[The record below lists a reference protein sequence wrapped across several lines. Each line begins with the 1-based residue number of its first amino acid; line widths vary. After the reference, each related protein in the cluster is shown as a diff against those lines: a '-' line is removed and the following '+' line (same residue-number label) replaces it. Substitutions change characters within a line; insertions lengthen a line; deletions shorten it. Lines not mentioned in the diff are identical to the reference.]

1 MEWSIRG
8 LFNPVI
14 TRLLI
19 YGVNPIDVEY
29 VVSNVEKM
37 NHPNMR
43 SLEKAWL
50 SEWEKKAGKYT
61 LIAENAAQSGNFRTA
76 KDVYF
81 FATQCYY
88 ACFLINFASIDE
100 KKRIYNQYAYYY
112 KKTMEYYESKVEYIE
127 IELDNENT
135 IPGYLHHPLKSGT
148 EKSPCVIIHS
158 GMGSCK
164 EEMHN
169 LARPLVDRGIAVF
182 VPDMPGNG
190 EAVFKYSVGC
200 RIKNLD
206 LAFVKIPDVLE
217 KRDDLKT
224 DAFGVYGMCMGGG
237 YAFKAAS
244 MDKRYSLCV
253 NLFPLLVAQLD
264 QSRTPQWMKQGDWY
278 KVQTGNL
285 PGHEFMMEMQHFVT
299 GNIQVPYLFVH
310 GKHDN
315 WMTLEMASQFL
326 DRALG
331 EKEKII
337 IDEKPVFS
345 NEQVVTHTM
354 PVGEQMHW
362 IKLVVADWVAER
374 MR

>member
-1 MEWSIRG
+1 VKPGISGLAQIRCRE
-8 LFNPVI
+8 VHDWD
-14 TRLLI
+14 
-19 YGVNPIDVEY
+19 VNIPIDVEY
-29 VVSNVEKM
+29 VVSNVENM

-50 SEWEKKAGKYT
+50 SEWEKKAAKYT
-61 LIAENAAQSGNFRTA
+61 IIAEKAAQSGNFRTA

-81 FATQCYY
+81 FVTQCYY
-88 ACFLINFASIDE
+88 TCFLINFASIDK

-127 IELDNENT
+127 IALDNENT

-148 EKSPCVIIHS
+148 EKSPCVVIYS

-190 EAVFKYSVGC
+190 EAVFTYHVGC

-206 LAFVKIPDVLE
+206 LAFVKILDFLE
-217 KRDDLKT
+217 TRQELKKG
-224 DAFGVYGMCMGGG
+224 AFGVYGMCMGGG

-253 NLFPLLVAQLD
+253 NLFPLLVSQLD
-264 QSRTPQWMKQGDWY
+264 QAKTPQWMKQGDWY

-285 PGHEFMMEMQHFVT
+285 PGHEFMMEMQHFES
-299 GNIQVPYLFVH
+299 GNIQCPYLFVH
-310 GKHDN
+310 GKH
-315 WMTLEMASQFL
+315 AGAFSQFL
-326 DRALG
+326 HCHRCV
-331 EKEKII
+331 E
-337 IDEKPVFS
+337 
-345 NEQVVTHTM
+345 
-354 PVGEQMHW
+354 
-362 IKLVVADWVAER
+362 
-374 MR
+374 